1 MISKIHRTILLL
13 SFILLCSASAY
24 AEQKQFSLENC
35 IEFAWSN
42 STDIGRAQNSIRS
55 WKSNL
60 ETAKAAEDPSLTLGG
75 DVNSS
80 WNNKYDSSS
89 QHWERSGDTT
99 YSVSL
104 SSSMTLYDGGKA
116 QSTIKQNRLSLAA
129 SQSSIETEKNN
140 ISLNILTAYINILLA
155 KEKTKNAEVQLSST
169 QKQLEYATVRQ
180 AQGIISKSE
189 LLNMKSQYASDT
201 VDLLTARSD
210 QRMYLFNLMQLMNM
224 PVDDDFD
231 IESPDVQTILSEHVE
246 TDAVQIYQSAV
257 ENRPEIRTAELELE
271 SAEKAIET
279 AKADD
284 STNVSIYGVLGTGY
298 SSDTTDSD
306 ILGQTVNDITPTVGL
321 AVSIPLY
328 QRKQNQ
334 NLVAQAAIV
343 SSNYRYSLLDLKN
356 SLRKAIEQ
364 ACLDSNTAL
373 LSYKASREQYNAMK
387 ESYRVAEA
395 MFKQGAVNSVDYL
408 TAKNNLVSA
417 ENDLVQAKYNVVLQR
432 KLIDYYRGEPI
443 RF

>member
-1 MISKIHRTILLL
+1 MNSYTHKTIFVF
-13 SFILLCSASAY
+13 SFILLCSVSVY
-24 AEQKQFSLENC
+24 AEQKLFSLEDC
-35 IEFAWSN
+35 IEFAWTN
-42 STDIGRAQNSIRS
+42 STDIGRAQNSIMS

-60 ETAKAAEDPSLTLGG
+60 ETAEAAEDPSLTLGG
-75 DVNSS
+75 DVNRI
-80 WNNKYDSSS
+80 WNNVYDSSS
-89 QHWERSGDTT
+89 QRWERSGDTT
-99 YSVSL
+99 YRVSL
-104 SSSMTLYDGGKA
+104 FSSLTLYDGGKA

-129 SQSSIETEKNN
+129 SQSSIETEKNS

-189 LLNMKSQYASDT
+189 LLNMKSQYASDK
-201 VDLLTARSD
+201 VDMLTARSD

-224 PVDDDFD
+224 PVDDAFD
-231 IESPDVQTILSEHVE
+231 IESPDVQTMLSEHVKI
-246 TDAVQIYQSAV
+246 DAVQIYQSAI
-257 ENRPEIRTAELELE
+257 EHRPEIRSAELELE

-279 AKADD
+279 ANTEDA
-284 STNVSIYGVLGTGY
+284 TNVSIYGELGTSY
-298 SSDTTDSD
+298 SSDTTGSD
-306 ILGQTVNDITPTVGL
+306 ILDQTVNDITPTVGL
-321 AVSIPLY
+321 TVSIPLY

-334 NLVAQAAIV
+334 NLVAQAAIAA
-343 SSNYRYSLLDLKN
+343 SNYRFSLLDLKN
-356 SLRKAIEQ
+356 SLLKAIEQ
-364 ACLDSNTAL
+364 ACLDANTAF
-373 LSYKASREQYNAMK
+373 LSYQASREQYNAMI

-417 ENDLVQAKYNVVLQR
+417 ENDLVQSKYNVILQH